1 MADRRGTKPYRTVV
15 LRKEQLTPHMVRVV
29 VGGDDLKQRF
39 QAGAFTDHYVKLQF
53 PRADSPV
60 PFDPSVIRETL
71 PRAEW
76 PITRTYTVRAWDAE
90 SAELTLD
97 FVVHG
102 DSGIAGPW
110 AASAEPGDELWLAG
124 PGGAYRPSADAGW
137 HLFAGDE
144 SAVPAIAASLEQLP
158 EGATAIAFLEVES
171 AEEEVPLPSRPGLT
185 VTWLH
190 RGDTPVGEKL
200 TAAVEALDFPSRDV
214 QAFVHGE
221 AGLVKALR
229 RNLRVTRDL
238 PLSQLSISGYW
249 RLGADE
255 DGWQSSK
262 STWNAQVEAEE
273 SATLSS

>member
-1 MADRRGTKPYRTVV
+1 MAERRVPNPYRTVV
-15 LRKEQLTPHMVRVV
+15 LRTEQLTPHMVRVV

-39 QAGAFTDHYVKLQF
+39 HAGDFTDHYVKLQF
-53 PRADSPV
+53 PRPGSPT
-60 PFDPSVIRETL
+60 PFDPAAIRREL
-71 PRAEW
+71 PRDKW
-76 PITRTYTVRAWDAE
+76 PITRTYTVREWDPAA
-90 SAELTLD
+90 AELTLD

-110 AASAEPGDELWLAG
+110 AASARPGDELWLAG
-124 PGGAYRPSADAGW
+124 PGGGYRPSADAGW
-137 HLFAGDE
+137 HLLAGDE

-158 EGATAIAFLEVES
+158 EGATAIALLEVES
-171 AEEEVPLPSRPGLT
+171 AEEEVPLPSLPGLT

-190 RGDTPVGEKL
+190 RGSAPVGELL
-200 TAAVEALDFPSRDV
+200 TAAFTALEFPSQDV

-221 AGLVKALR
+221 AGLVKAIR
-229 RNLRVTRDL
+229 RDLRVTREI
-238 PLSQLSISGYW
+238 PLAQLSISGYW

-273 SATLSS
+273 SSALS